1 MREPKNQEKL
11 MESYWM
17 WWLAALVLVITEMFS
32 GTFYL
37 LAVACGLSAAGL
49 AAYLGAAWS
58 AQAMTAAVLCSA
70 SVAGI
75 YFWKQQHVSSA
86 QGNFAYDIGQTV
98 HIASWSDA
106 RHARVNYRGAEWE
119 AQLSD
124 VAASD
129 ATKTAWRIQSI
140 KGSLL
145 IIE

>member
-1 MREPKNQEKL
+1 
-11 MESYWM
+11 
-17 WWLAALVLVITEMFS
+17 
-32 GTFYL
+32 
-37 LAVACGLSAAGL
+37 
-49 AAYLGAAWS
+49 
-58 AQAMTAAVLCSA
+58 
-70 SVAGI
+70 
-75 YFWKQQHVSSA
+75 
-86 QGNFAYDIGQTV
+86 V